1 LRYGIVNFGDLRPCE
16 RQKYQSNSF
25 EIELTHVIFG
35 GGMKSV
41 VGGLPKVFNSVEQ
54 SAVEVKNH

>member
-1 LRYGIVNFGDLRPCE
+1 MPSVCFQCVEALVITIEGLFLRYGIVNFGDLRPCE

-35 GGMKSV
+35 GG
-41 VGGLPKVFNSVEQ
+41 
-54 SAVEVKNH
+54 